1 MTNISSNFSAPDPI
15 QQMLLDKTTKLSKTI
30 DPKASS
36 SGEIRQVAL
45 KLEGLFLSQM
55 LGHMFK
61 GIKTDGLTGGGNGE
75 AMFRDLLVQEYGN
88 AISKSSGIGLAD
100 SIERQ
105 LLERQEI
112 K

>member
-1 MTNISSNFSAPDPI
+1 MTNISSNFNAPDPI

-36 SGEIRQVAL
+36 SGDIRQVAL

-75 AMFRDLLVQEYGN
+75 AIFRDLLIQEYGS
-88 AISKSSGIGLAD
+88 AISKSSGIGLAN

-105 LLERQEI
+105 LIEMQEA

>member
-45 KLEGLFLSQM
+45 KFEGLFLSQM

-75 AMFRDLLVQEYGN
+75 AIFRDLLIQEYGS
-88 AISKSSGIGLAD
+88 AISKSSGIGLAN

-105 LLERQEI
+105 LLEMQEA

>member
-1 MTNISSNFSAPDPI
+1 MTNISSNFSAPNPI

-75 AMFRDLLVQEYGN
+75 AIFRDLLIQEYGS
-88 AISKSSGIGLAD
+88 AISKSSGIGLAN

-105 LLERQEI
+105 LLEMQEA